1 MMSSESGSSSSLYI
15 PRGLAK
21 HRKKTQEKLAGL
33 RQALKKRRKANKAA
47 RKARRK

>member
-1 MMSSESGSSSSLYI
+1 MSSESISSPSLYI
-15 PRGLAK
+15 PRGFAK
-21 HRKKTQEKLAGL
+21 KRRKAQSKLAGL